1 MLLDC
6 GRSISSLADC
16 ELYDL
21 LLRLA
26 TVIKTQRRSYTESQF
41 RRLVRDGFS
50 RPLPEGRS
58 AEVEIERIIRGEG
71 VLKGF
76 IRLARQIA
84 LDERDKMA
92 GR

>member
-1 MLLDC
+1 
-6 GRSISSLADC
+6 
-16 ELYDL
+16 
-21 LLRLA
+21 
-26 TVIKTQRRSYTESQF
+26 
-41 RRLVRDGFS
+41 VRDGFS

-58 AEVEIERIIRGEG
+58 AEAEIDRIIRGEG

-76 IRLARQIA
+76 VQLARQIA